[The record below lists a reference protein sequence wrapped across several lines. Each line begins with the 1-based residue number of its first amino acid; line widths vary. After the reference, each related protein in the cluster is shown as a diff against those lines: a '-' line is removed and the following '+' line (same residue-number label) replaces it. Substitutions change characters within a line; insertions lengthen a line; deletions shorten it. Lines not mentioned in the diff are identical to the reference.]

1 MRSQQRR
8 SIQPQFPENW
18 SWRRTKPV
26 ISPEYI
32 AGLTDGEGCFYV
44 NLRLA
49 KAERANA
56 TVETHFY
63 VKVRKEDKPML
74 EAVKLALGCGAIYF
88 QKEKRL
94 NHTECY
100 RYGVNSRQDI
110 RETIIPLFTDYP
122 LLSLKRN
129 DFHIF
134 AQISRMVDRKEHQ
147 TEAGFEKI
155 RQLKSQM
162 NYRTRRVRENR
173 SLGGN
178 SELALSYRNPP
189 VKLAESVTPEASG

>member
-8 SIQPQFPENW
+8 STSSSLKER
-18 SWRRTKPV
+18 SGGRTKPV

-49 KAERANA
+49 KTKKASP

-63 VKVRKEDKPML
+63 IKVRKEDKPML

-94 NHTECY
+94 NHTKCY
-100 RYGVNSRQDI
+100 RYEVNSRHDI
-110 RETIIPLFTDYP
+110 REKIIPLFTDYQ

-129 DFHIF
+129 DFRIF
-134 AQISRMVDRKEHQ
+134 AQISQMVDRKEHQ

>member
-8 SIQPQFPENW
+8 STSLRLKER
-18 SWRRTKPV
+18 SGGRTKPV

-49 KAERANA
+49 KTKKANP

-63 VKVRKEDKPML
+63 IKVRKEDKPML

-88 QKEKRL
+88 QKEERL

-100 RYGVNSRQDI
+100 RYEVNSRQDI
-110 RETIIPLFTDYP
+110 REKIIPLFNDYS

-129 DFHIF
+129 DFRLF
-134 AQISRMVDRKEHQ
+134 AQISQMVDRKEHR
-147 TEAGFEKI
+147 TKAGFEKI

-162 NYRTRRVRENR
+162 NYRTRRRKD
-173 SLGGN
+173 G
-178 SELALSYRNPP
+178 A
-189 VKLAESVTPEASG
+189 KLTK